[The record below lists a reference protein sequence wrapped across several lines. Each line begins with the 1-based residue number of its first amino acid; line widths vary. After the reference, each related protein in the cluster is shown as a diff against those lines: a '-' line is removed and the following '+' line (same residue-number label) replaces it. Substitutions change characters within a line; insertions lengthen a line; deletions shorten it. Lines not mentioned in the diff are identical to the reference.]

1 MCKEASG
8 KHARHHRISSPARSV
23 IIHKKH
29 FRVTFG
35 VVNSLALKDE
45 ILPIIYLSV
54 EIHQSFDVFTQ
65 AIWGREVQIRR
76 AKNGEFEFIRLKP
89 SVLMSQNSFDHLT
102 NCALVSQK
110 TFISSTPSPFL
121 VSAGSTLKKAKMT
134 KPADSIYTFF
144 DIERQDS
151 NSCAGGEFLIDVI
164 DSSKSYLN

>member
-1 MCKEASG
+1 MGGGRCKFEAMKQG
-8 KHARHHRISSPARSV
+8 PKWGV
-23 IIHKKH
+23 IHYK
-29 FRVTFG
+29 TWT
-35 VVNSLALKDE
+35 VV
-45 ILPIIYLSV
+45 
-54 EIHQSFDVFTQ
+54 
-65 AIWGREVQIRR
+65 
-76 AKNGEFEFIRLKP
+76 
-89 SVLMSQNSFDHLT
+89 VLSQNSFDHLT